1 MDDKMLKEDYD
12 RICLKVR
19 QNCQKIGNDLREFPA
34 REDGDYFA
42 PDRSSIRT
50 IKHIFGWTQSFFTG
64 MALLGQTIKVTTL
77 YCAGANSF
85 MKVIGTRY
93 L

>member
-34 REDGDYFA
+34 REDGNYLW
-42 PDRSSIRT
+42 
-50 IKHIFGWTQSFFTG
+50 GE
-64 MALLGQTIKVTTL
+64 ALPRLVLSDDHVTPL
-77 YCAGANSF
+77 RPLPAHAVVYNFS
-85 MKVIGTRY
+85 RY
-93 L
+93 RWLPEA